1 MDLLDI
7 EILREIGKSQALSPF
22 PSTVSSL
29 RKIGRTLG
37 VDKDTV
43 RNRLGVLKAK
53 GVLVGWHSL
62 VNPNLLSMKATRVW
76 LEYPS
81 EKEKEEGVKKLAL
94 TTNVRAVNNY
104 VGNCASFVIVHD
116 MRESSEDQL
125 EKAGIE
131 ASVRVRLLATMKFP
145 ASSLTLTASDWGIYR
160 SIRDNPQ
167 KPLRIISIETGLSL
181 RTVKRRMQRF
191 AEENAVLVAPDLNP
205 KLLAG
210 VPAELL
216 VKCNET
222 TINEV
227 TRHISKTG
235 VDCVFHQEQFAEPC
249 ALFSI
254 VPNNISRA
262 QEIHHISKEQPGVEE
277 SGLFFLQDVVR
288 PREPLR
294 MSRSQDAN

>member
-1 MDLLDI
+1 MDALDI
-7 EILREIGKSQALSPF
+7 KILREIGKSQALSPF

-29 RKIGRTLG
+29 RKIGRTVG

-43 RNRLGVLKAK
+43 RNRLRVLKTK

-62 VNPNLLSMKATRVW
+62 VNPNLLSMRATRVW

-81 EKEKEEGVKKLAL
+81 EKEKEDGVKKLSL
-94 TTNVRAVNNY
+94 TTNVRAVNDY

-116 MRESSEDQL
+116 MQESSRDQL

-131 ASVRVRLLATMKFP
+131 GSVKVRQLATLKFP
-145 ASSLTLTASDWGIYR
+145 ASSLTLTISDWGVYR

-167 KPLRIISIETGLSL
+167 KPLRVISAETGLSL
-181 RTVKRRMQRF
+181 RTVKRRMQRYT
-191 AEENAVLVAPDLNP
+191 EENAVLVAPDLNP
-205 KLLAG
+205 KLLDG
-210 VPAELL
+210 VAAELL
-216 VKCNET
+216 VNCDEA

-227 TRHISKTG
+227 SKRISKKA
-235 VDCVFHQEQFAEPC
+235 VDCIFHQEQFVEPC
-249 ALFSI
+249 ALFSLI
-254 VPNNISRA
+254 ANNISRA
-262 QEIHHISKEQPGVEE
+262 KEIHDISKGQMGVDD

-294 MSRSQDAN
+294 LSRPEQEK